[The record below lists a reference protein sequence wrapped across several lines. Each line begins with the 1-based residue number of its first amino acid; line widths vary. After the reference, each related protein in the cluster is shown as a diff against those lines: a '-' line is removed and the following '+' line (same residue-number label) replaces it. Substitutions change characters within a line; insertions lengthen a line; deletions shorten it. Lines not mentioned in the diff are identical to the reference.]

1 MIYIF
6 DFCMQYMFMLPW
18 ADLRYAKKSF
28 KDVFT
33 CFNAPIPHPPHSLLV
48 MSRKPRGSKE
58 NSSAPS
64 ARSKGKKQ
72 AVSDEQYE
80 EFLKFQAQKKKEED
94 MKRKESE

>member
-1 MIYIF
+1 
-6 DFCMQYMFMLPW
+6 
-18 ADLRYAKKSF
+18 
-28 KDVFT
+28 
-33 CFNAPIPHPPHSLLV
+33 